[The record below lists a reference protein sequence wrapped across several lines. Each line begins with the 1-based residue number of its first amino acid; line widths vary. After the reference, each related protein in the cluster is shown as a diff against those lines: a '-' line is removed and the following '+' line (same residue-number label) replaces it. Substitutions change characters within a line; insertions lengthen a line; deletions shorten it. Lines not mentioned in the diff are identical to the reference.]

1 MAINIQTLTTELSS
15 YGQVSNCE
23 ENNPKTFIVV
33 VENTTTDIQTIQN
46 ITDNHI
52 SSDYPLLK
60 DITLVNNIFKC
71 LYSKE

>member
-1 MAINIQTLTTELSS
+1 MAIKIQTLTTELSA

-33 VENTTTDIQTIQN
+33 VENITTDLQTIQSLV
-46 ITDNHI
+46 DNHI
-52 SSDYPLLK
+52 LTDYPLLK
-60 DITLVNNIFKC
+60 DATLVNNRFKC